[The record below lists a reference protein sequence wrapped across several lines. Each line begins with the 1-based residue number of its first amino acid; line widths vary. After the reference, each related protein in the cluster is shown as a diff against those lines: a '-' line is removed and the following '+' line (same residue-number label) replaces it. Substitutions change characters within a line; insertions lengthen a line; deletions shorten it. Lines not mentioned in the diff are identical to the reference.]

1 VSHQTA
7 SYEPVIYRVVVFDI
21 DGTLLTTG
29 GAGAQAWTLA
39 FDHIYGI
46 KADIADF
53 TEDGL
58 PDHEVCRRTFL
69 GVLKREPSETEIAA
83 LIAAYLTYID
93 DTLRTAAA
101 YRVMPGITALLERLS
116 RAGVLLGITTG
127 NVAAAAHMKLE
138 RGRLNRYFAFGG
150 YGSDSPDRTVLT
162 QKAIERAGRVLGSTV
177 DPAHVL
183 VVGDTPRDVAAAH
196 GAAAVAVAV
205 ATGHFSGDQ
214 LRQAGADFVLTTVAE
229 GFPA

>member
-1 VSHQTA
+1 MNDPTSPA
-7 SYEPVIYRVVVFDI
+7 FPVVVFDI

-39 FDHIYGI
+39 FADLYGVT
-46 KADIADF
+46 ADIADF

-69 GVLKREPSETEIAA
+69 GVMDREPSETEISG
-83 LIAAYLTYID
+83 LISSYLSHID
-93 DTLRTAAA
+93 DTLRSAQA
-101 YRVMPGITALLERLS
+101 YRVMPGIVELLQRLS
-116 RAGVLLGITTG
+116 HSGVLLGITTG

-162 QKAIERAGRVLGSTV
+162 QKAIGRASRLLGSDV
-177 DPAHVL
+177 DPARVL
-183 VVGDTPRDVAAAH
+183 VVGDTPHDVAAAH
-196 GAAAVAVAV
+196 GAHAVAVAV
-205 ATGHFSGDQ
+205 ATGHYDLAA
-214 LRQAGADFVLTTVAE
+214 LRATGAEHVLATVE
-229 GFPA
+229 SGFPI